1 MLAATFRT
9 ARASGAS
16 AALSTR
22 AFSSTVLASSASMS
36 ISGRLG
42 AAPEEQSTAS
52 TSIVKYLVATSYG
65 KTENR
70 KTSWFR
76 VSAFTD
82 GAQKE
87 FLLSLPKGAL
97 VHVNADARMEQYTDK
112 DGNPRTSLNL
122 VQRSIDVLSRPRPQ
136 IEENEEGLVREA
148 SG

>member
-1 MLAATFRT
+1 MLAATLRT

-22 AFSSTVLASSASMS
+22 AFSSTARASMASMS

-42 AAPEEQSTAS
+42 AAPEEQQTSGG
-52 TSIVKYLVATSYG
+52 SIVKYLVATSYG
-65 KTENR
+65 KVDNK

-76 VSAFTD
+76 VAAFTD

-97 VHVNADARMEQYTDK
+97 VHVDADARMESYTDK
-112 DGNPRTSLNL
+112 DGNPRSSLNL
-122 VQRSIDVLSRPRPQ
+122 IQRSIDVLSRPRVQ